1 MTSVAAR
8 STTEG
13 ARSLRTV
20 TVRSLG
26 ARAGAWDALVRTA
39 AVPSPF
45 LLSWWLEA
53 LRDDRHSRY
62 VLVLDDDELL
72 GGLPVTMDRWAS
84 VRRVRLLGD
93 GPLAPDHLDLVA
105 RPGHHE
111 EVVDG
116 IAQWL
121 RRQEPC
127 LVDLRGI
134 VDGALVLDALPG
146 TRLLTVVSSAPYLP
160 LADLAGTVAPIRHR
174 RDHRQQARR
183 IEREGARYRIVSG
196 GGEQL
201 HRALDALRLRHV
213 ERWGAGSGFAR
224 MFPTFARA
232 ALAGAAAGAVR
243 IHELE
248 AEGVVVATEVSLD
261 AGDRRCRYQIGRS
274 TEHRWRGAGNA
285 LLGEVIRAAQ
295 RDGCAELDFLRGP
308 EPYKYDWATDE
319 RPVLRARAALGAVPR
334 LLLLAQRVA
343 ERGRPPARRVK
354 AAIRRRRARTRRGS
368 G

>member
-1 MTSVAAR
+1 MTSVTAR
-8 STTEG
+8 SATG
-13 ARSLRTV
+13 DPRSLRTT

-26 ARAGAWDALVRTA
+26 TRAAAWDALVRAA

-53 LRDDRHSRY
+53 LRDERRSRF

-72 GGLPVTMDRWAS
+72 GGLPVTMDRWAL

-105 RPGHHE
+105 QPGHNE
-111 EVVDG
+111 EVVEA
-116 IAQWL
+116 IARWL
-121 RRQEPC
+121 RRQQPC
-127 LVDLRGI
+127 LVDFSGI
-134 VDGALVLDALPG
+134 VDRALVLDALPSV
-146 TRLLTVVSSAPYLP
+146 RLLTVVSSAPYLP
-160 LADLAGTVAPIRHR
+160 LADVAGTVTPIRHR

-183 IEREGARYRIVSG
+183 IEREGAEYRIVG
-196 GGEQL
+196 GDGEQL

-213 ERWGAGSGFAR
+213 ERWGTGSGLAR

-232 ALAGAAAGAVR
+232 ALAGAATGAVR
-243 IHELE
+243 IHQLE
-248 AEGVVVATEVSLD
+248 AGGVVVATEISLD

-274 TEHRWRGAGNA
+274 TEHRWRGAGNV
-285 LLGEVIRAAQ
+285 LLGEAILSAQ
-295 RDGCAELDFLRGP
+295 RDGCAEFDFLRGP
-308 EPYKYDWATDE
+308 EPFKFDWTTYE
-319 RPVLRARAALGAVPR
+319 RPVLRARVALGSVPR
-334 LLLLAQRVA
+334 SLLLAQRVA

-354 AAIRRRRARTRRGS
+354 AAIRRWRARTRRGS

>member
-1 MTSVAAR
+1 M
-8 STTEG
+8 
-13 ARSLRTV
+13 
-20 TVRSLG
+20 
-26 ARAGAWDALVRTA
+26 A

-53 LRDDRHSRY
+53 LGEEQHGRY

-72 GGLPVTMDRWAS
+72 GGLPVTLDRWGG

-111 EVVDG
+111 DVAG
-116 IAQWL
+116 AIAQWL
-121 RRQEPC
+121 RRRQPC
-127 LVDLRGI
+127 LVDLGGI
-134 VDGALVLDALPG
+134 VDGAHLLDALPSA
-146 TRLLTVVSSAPYLP
+146 RLLTVVSSAPYLP
-160 LADLAGTVAPIRHR
+160 LADAAGTVTPIRHR

-183 IEREGARYRIVSG
+183 IEREGARYRVV
-196 GGEQL
+196 GGEDGEELQ
-201 HRALDALRLRHV
+201 RALDVLRRRHV

-232 ALAGAAAGAVR
+232 ARAGAAAGAVR

-248 AEGVVVATEVSLD
+248 AAGVVVATEVSLD
-261 AGDRRCRYQIGRS
+261 VGDRRCRYQIGRS

-285 LLGEVIRAAQ
+285 LLGEVILAAQ

-308 EPYKYDWATDE
+308 EPYKYDWTTCE

-334 LLLLAQRVA
+334 FLLVAQRAA
-343 ERGRPPARRVK
+343 EWGRPSARRVK